1 MLLNTFY
8 TARRFEEDLKLH
20 QNENLKIQTQ
30 ILQENSYLRTVCE
43 SIPQQSKPQN
53 TSLNLPNLD
62 LFAKL
67 LSSDKEK
74 KHKKTATAIFDD
86 SVCFKINLDDKE
98 DSCEELPEKD
108 TQHTQQS
115 QHTQQLLNTDNSEDR
130 SNNYNQNNQSMLRKL
145 SLYKSKPKLFL
156 FHNQNED
163 KEDVNNSMSKGISST
178 QENLVSRNKLLI

>member
-1 MLLNTFY
+1 M
-8 TARRFEEDLKLH
+8 
-20 QNENLKIQTQ
+20 
-30 ILQENSYLRTVCE
+30 
-43 SIPQQSKPQN
+43 
-53 TSLNLPNLD
+53 D

-86 SVCFKINLDDKE
+86 SVCFKINLDEKE

-108 TQHTQQS
+108 TQHTQHS

-130 SNNYNQNNQSMLRKL
+130 SNNYIQNQNQNNQSMLRKL

-163 KEDVNNSMSKGISST
+163 KEDVNNSMSKGISCT